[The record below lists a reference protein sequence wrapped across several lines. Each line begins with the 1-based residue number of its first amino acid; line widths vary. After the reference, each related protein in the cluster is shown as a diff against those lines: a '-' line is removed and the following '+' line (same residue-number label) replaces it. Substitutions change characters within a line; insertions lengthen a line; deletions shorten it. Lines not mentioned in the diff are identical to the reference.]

1 MGEPPGDAAASR
13 SRTLTPGVA
22 VEVKGTFAAAFADAA
37 LVRRALVNLV
47 KNACEAAAA
56 GPRAGRVALRGEG
69 EAAGFARIAVEDDG
83 SGVPGEA
90 AAKLFVPFFSTKDT
104 GTGLGLAMVA
114 KIVAL
119 HGGTV
124 SVGRSAA
131 LQGARFALE
140 LPAAP
145 AAS

>member
-1 MGEPPGDAAASR
+1 MPD
-13 SRTLTPGVA
+13 
-22 VEVKGTFAAAFADAA
+22 
-37 LVRRALVNLV
+37 
-47 KNACEAAAA
+47 
-56 GPRAGRVALRGEG
+56 
-69 EAAGFARIAVEDDG
+69 
-83 SGVPGEA
+83 EA

-124 SVGRSAA
+124 SVGRSTT

-140 LPAAP
+140 FPAAAPKTRPNAVSGERPGPDP
-145 AAS
+145 A